1 VKKISQLEDIK
12 IKNQELQVLAQKL
25 TQIID
30 RFNSELII
38 YKDNLASI
46 EFSDVAIDLISNK
59 LELEQKI
66 LELLEKYT
74 KKFGIEYPEKKNLVE
89 WINEEYKVLQSV
101 VGDNQENY
109 EKFIKLQKLNEEWN
123 EKLTRKQTDL
133 QSIFIDE
140 INVVGATCL
149 GVARFKDRNFDWVI
163 VDEAGRSTAPETFVP
178 MSKGKRIILVG
189 DHKQL
194 PPIID
199 QELQKRALSEKEIQK
214 QLLETSL
221 FEYLYEKLP
230 KTNKITLNNQY
241 RMHPHIGNLVSTLFY
256 NSEVASNLVNVK
268 EKEHNLTLFDKNIYW
283 ISTSDAGEKSQERE
297 NGKSRINHYEARVIK
312 EVLDKIQ
319 ENCESNHLQKEV
331 GVISAYRSQISIL
344 ESAIAPN
351 DKQLWKNLHIIIHT
365 VDAFQGG
372 ECDIIIYDLV
382 RNNKKNTLGFTSDDR
397 RLNVALSRAKQLL
410 IIVGNDNMAYQG
422 RTPNNISNP
431 FKPLIEYIDSSG
443 VSCLRLKSSNFI

>member
-1 VKKISQLEDIK
+1 MRCTELFQKSNTSSIK
-12 IKNQELQVLAQKL
+12 TKNKELQILAEKL
-25 TQIID
+25 TQVIS

-46 EFSDVAIDLISNK
+46 DFSDTAIELISEK

-66 LELLEKYT
+66 LKLLEAYT
-74 KKFGIEYPEKKNLVE
+74 TKFGIEYPDNKNLSD
-89 WINEEYKVLQSV
+89 WINEEYKVLQGIL
-101 VGDNQENY
+101 GDNQENY

-123 EKLTRKQTDL
+123 EKLIRKQKSL
-133 QSIFIDE
+133 ESIFIDE

-199 QELQKRALSEKEIQK
+199 KELQQRALSEKDIQK
-214 QLLETSL
+214 IILERSL
-221 FEYLYEKLP
+221 FEYLYEQLP

-241 RMHPHIGNLVSTLFY
+241 RMHPHIGNLVSKLFY
-256 NSEVASNLVNVK
+256 DNQVTSNFVNPE
-268 EKEHNLTLFDKNIYW
+268 EKQHNVTIFDKNIYW

-312 EVLDKIQ
+312 EVLAKIQ
-319 ENCESNHLQKEV
+319 DNCESNQLQKEV

-365 VDAFQGG
+365 VDVYLDF
-372 ECDIIIYDLV
+372 
-382 RNNKKNTLGFTSDDR
+382 F
-397 RLNVALSRAKQLL
+397 
-410 IIVGNDNMAYQG
+410 
-422 RTPNNISNP
+422 
-431 FKPLIEYIDSSG
+431 
-443 VSCLRLKSSNFI
+443 